1 MFEQVLKA
9 VAVALIVRKVVGAA
23 SSSVVDNIV
32 VGFNNIKLRTF
43 TFEKS
48 TVQMS
53 IVVTNKNTFSI
64 AMTRFKGILSFG
76 PAKVNVLMTNVIEI
90 PSHKTVIANFDLTI
104 NNGQFLRSIGELI
117 GSKQKPKLRID
128 GMARIGLNAN
138 KVIDV
143 PVVQDIPIQINLL

>member
-1 MFEQVLKA
+1 
-9 VAVALIVRKVVGAA
+9 
-23 SSSVVDNIV
+23 
-32 VGFNNIKLRTF
+32 
-43 TFEKS
+43 
-48 TVQMS
+48 
-53 IVVTNKNTFSI
+53 
-64 AMTRFKGILSFG
+64 
-76 PAKVNVLMTNVIEI
+76 MTNVIEI